1 MLQRRVS
8 FAVAVAVILGVALL
22 MVPTM
27 AIAQHHGGHGM
38 GGSVPGGS
46 NRPTGLDEKD
56 SLKDFHQALAMQATS
71 QQIAEFGTLMKY
83 TEAAQS
89 ELQAFLQPLRK
100 ENGAA
105 EAVGRE
111 ALDKALETA
120 RDRSKKFQ
128 EGFSSAQ
135 KSGLKD
141 IVKRLTK
148 ADSDLEQAE
157 KRLDQSVDV
166 KAARPEVAAH
176 AESLDKVLADF
187 RDQQLAL
194 GREMSIVLATGE
206 DLAFTLPQVKSPVNI
221 ENRTIAVTVSG
232 VLSQTAAQG
241 GQRTFKLEL
250 ISDLSDLQQNITELL
265 RAQLDASPTCGQRV
279 AIQRA
284 TLTPTTP
291 ASLLVVQLHFE
302 RWTCTRTYGQ
312 QTSNELAEGD
322 GTVEIKLTAALE
334 KPNTLKV
341 AAAFGRIDA
350 AGMMGEALR
359 SGDLGEDLRDKAAK
373 SVLAAAR
380 AGSDFKTALPP
391 AIQNSAIIQ
400 SARFQDVGVGGLS
413 VVLDGQIEISNE
425 QATQLASQL
434 NQALSAQGVPAQG
447 TVPQLSK
454 RPQ

>member
-1 MLQRRVS
+1 
-8 FAVAVAVILGVALL
+8 
-22 MVPTM
+22 
-27 AIAQHHGGHGM
+27 
-38 GGSVPGGS
+38 
-46 NRPTGLDEKD
+46 
-56 SLKDFHQALAMQATS
+56 
-71 QQIAEFGTLMKY
+71 
-83 TEAAQS
+83 
-89 ELQAFLQPLRK
+89 
-100 ENGAA
+100 
-105 EAVGRE
+105 
-111 ALDKALETA
+111 
-120 RDRSKKFQ
+120 
-128 EGFSSAQ
+128 
-135 KSGLKD
+135 
-141 IVKRLTK
+141 
-148 ADSDLEQAE
+148 
-157 KRLDQSVDV
+157 
-166 KAARPEVAAH
+166 
-176 AESLDKVLADF
+176 
-187 RDQQLAL
+187 
-194 GREMSIVLATGE
+194 
-206 DLAFTLPQVKSPVNI
+206 
-221 ENRTIAVTVSG
+221 
-232 VLSQTAAQG
+232 
-241 GQRTFKLEL
+241 
-250 ISDLSDLQQNITELL
+250 
-265 RAQLDASPTCGQRV
+265 
-279 AIQRA
+279 
-284 TLTPTTP
+284 
-291 ASLLVVQLHFE
+291 VVQLHFE

>member
-250 ISDLSDLQQNITELL
+250 ISDLSDLQQNIT
-265 RAQLDASPTCGQRV
+265 
-279 AIQRA
+279 
-284 TLTPTTP
+284 
-291 ASLLVVQLHFE
+291 
-302 RWTCTRTYGQ
+302 
-312 QTSNELAEGD
+312 
-322 GTVEIKLTAALE
+322 
-334 KPNTLKV
+334 
-341 AAAFGRIDA
+341 
-350 AGMMGEALR
+350 
-359 SGDLGEDLRDKAAK
+359 
-373 SVLAAAR
+373 
-380 AGSDFKTALPP
+380 
-391 AIQNSAIIQ
+391 
-400 SARFQDVGVGGLS
+400 
-413 VVLDGQIEISNE
+413 
-425 QATQLASQL
+425 
-434 NQALSAQGVPAQG
+434 
-447 TVPQLSK
+447 
-454 RPQ
+454 

>member
-447 TVPQLSK
+447 TVP
-454 RPQ
+454 